1 MEEIGQG
8 KTDLQKGVGFEQ
20 NGYIVDN
27 GVA

>member
-1 MEEIGQG
+1 MEEIGRG
-8 KTDLQKGVGFEQ
+8 KADLQKGVGFEQ